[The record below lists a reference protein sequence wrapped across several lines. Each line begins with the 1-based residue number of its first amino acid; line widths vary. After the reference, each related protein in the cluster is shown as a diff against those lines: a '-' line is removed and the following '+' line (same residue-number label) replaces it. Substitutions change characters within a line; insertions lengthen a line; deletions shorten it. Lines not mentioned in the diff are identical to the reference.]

1 MRDQDAYFEKLVTHL
16 ASVKSELEVLRREIS
31 RLEARNKR
39 VKLKAAVADMHNE
52 KLEQQ
57 LDYHKDRGLEL
68 MAKNSQ
74 LKVAIDKLNRVRGV

>member
-1 MRDQDAYFEKLVTHL
+1 M
-16 ASVKSELEVLRREIS
+16 
-31 RLEARNKR
+31 EARNKR
-39 VKLKAAVADMHNE
+39 VKLAAAVADMHNE